1 MRGPDV
7 TFPLTLT
14 LSLREREPP
23 PARLASTNELCF
35 ADRLTRMLPLPK
47 GEGWGEGEWVELQ
60 PHMPDDCKNHQ
71 ALRDLRHSRSVPLR
85 IDLPAGEGRK
95 GRTTLPAGVLIAKCR
110 EIPLVFGPKVAY
122 VSSGIN

>member
-14 LSLREREPP
+14 LSLRERERLSAAWDYSPNGKRS
-23 PARLASTNELCF
+23 PALP
-35 ADRLTRMLPLPK
+35 MILPLPE